1 MCIEPLRV
9 HVDITIQTGKE
20 VPGYLS
26 HETTKSAGGSQA
38 GPALCEAEVFCVYQ
52 NTQQGQ
58 EPGSEL
64 WWSKEAGEVRPGLLS
79 MCAQDGELKAEHEKK
94 GSGRL
99 ETLIEE

>member
-26 HETTKSAGGSQA
+26 HETTKSTGGSQA
-38 GPALCEAEVFCVYQ
+38 GPALCEAEVSCVYQ

-79 MCAQDGELKAEHEKK
+79 MCAQTRMESLKQSMKKKEAED
-94 GSGRL
+94 
-99 ETLIEE
+99 